1 MKTDGIKVPKR
12 RSTRQERSTSTAAPQ
27 AKPSRTAVQ
36 PAPTQ
41 KTSAQPPASARAS
54 ALVEA
59 ALQRRLHIR
68 DPLNPEFADLCRRV
82 EEALDDD
89 EQLKALLTAAQQE
102 IKGE

>member
-1 MKTDGIKVPKR
+1 MKTDGIKLPTR
-12 RSTRQERSTSTAAPQ
+12 RSTRQERSTSTAPQ

-36 PAPTQ
+36 PARTP
-41 KTSAQPPASARAS
+41 KTNAQPAANARAS

-59 ALQRRLHIR
+59 ALQKRLHIR

-82 EEALDDD
+82 EEALNDD

-102 IKGE
+102 VKGE